1 MSKKYWDKKVNTT
14 DSKDSWQEPFERES
28 NVPAKAIQAIDT
40 LLGFSGS
47 WVGAYASPYSSI
59 ENGVRQVDAP
69 SSNPNWRVSNLGR
82 YGYPEL
88 NFIPYNYRT
97 NAMGSKG
104 GSLVGHPISFSIVGP
119 TAKRLSHEWEV
130 TTTTEIQLNSTL
142 TLVEIYGDLSKLVDE
157 GLYFVV
163 SETGAERGGK
173 VFVADSIYPKEKY
186 GQSAKFE
193 IFRVTFIDMATGRV
207 QFDKPLDT
215 FFDLVAN
222 ARFEHLTFFKPYA
235 TRLVAVPDSGE
246 RGAEKKFLVVSPE
259 RAAYGDMN
267 PIFNDPMFDSMAR
280 RGSAE
285 EDGYLLPIPIP
296 LKNLE
301 GTLEKDGVKADGLG
315 IWRIEN
321 LPAGHGLN
329 GGELIHVTD
338 VNLNNLEE
346 EAPFNPNQCLGWFEV
361 VEGVGNAIIVRRNIE
376 IDANTGERIQEDLL
390 FVNSVLNPTGT
401 VQLKFSVHEP
411 VSQIFEGEYN
421 PDKVDSVRLTNLIDP
436 NWVDRTTKRVADD
449 TDGTLFAGAP
459 AKADRS
465 IFTTNTD
472 GTTLADAGN
481 LLDLGFRMVL
491 FPAKE
496 DGKGGDAIPDFSRP
510 ITSNEVIIDPS
521 TTEKQTIDI
530 DYSAGTVTL
539 SHAPVVG
546 GQILPDG
553 IRGTDTNNKR
563 GEVVLFACCVP
574 YSMERGQTGTG
585 ISVTGGDLRLADHG
599 EENISYASPLG
610 QVVTCMIDRFITTF
624 WQVVTNQKIPR
635 NAYFTVVDKDFDP
648 PSDFSHSSRK
658 ESIDRVPL
666 GEGFFKQAQL
676 QYVADTRNGK
686 RYIYH
691 LTNVMSSITLDE
703 NLHDLIIRK
712 QNIEF
717 TSLVKDNSYGSAYRS
732 DTVRFAFADI
742 EANVDGSITVFPT
755 ATKGPAQELRSLF
768 PMGGSLDW
776 GRVAFNKD
784 TLRWTVGSPTHT
796 NNKQYQI
803 GLEVSRGKAYVT
815 DYVRGSDSTLTR
827 IVHGISSLTVESDN
841 TQDTLTVQVKGQ
853 TGSEYARLLKGFIE
867 NPSLR
872 PSLFG
877 ESLVSDDRTWTS
889 ETWDGHRLVIAVYDK
904 VGKGNHNPTQWLSLQ
919 LSDNMPLNAI
929 VAGINTFSNQLNGL
943 DDIAVEFPNPINEG
957 RVLLTER
964 SFEVMP
970 SLPYLLSEEITPANP
985 FVAADKSRMFITVRS
1000 ADPMYPERWATFP
1013 IQTDSANYSD
1023 PKEVAAFLNR
1033 SLYDRNYD
1041 YWVGDSLAQAGFYR
1055 EKSGVSVNPYLQG
1068 AAVGVVTPLQPNDQ
1082 FMEHCILFLAH
1093 DDNRHPSFD
1102 PATGAADPTHPDY
1115 NKVALF
1121 CGGRGAGVRLS
1132 DSPVV
1137 ENNHPDYEGDISPLT
1152 NGFGVFVGYD
1162 ALHNVLVEIAEDN
1175 GERNANLVAILGGD
1189 FQTAQYD
1196 EVVRCGLFYRDS
1208 PTGVSTDVQART
1220 IPPASIS
1227 PAVGTDPRW
1236 FAKCNEIFAPSD
1248 YGTITSARYL
1258 GSFTITD
1265 QKIDTDGSGN
1275 DYLELDLV
1283 SDKIEAYSDDVSRHL
1298 YNQPKDSWYN
1308 DIRWTHHQK
1317 SYAETDLTD
1326 ANSTGV
1332 YRIWFNIVAQVVEA
1346 TQCDA
1351 SLSRPP
1357 KNVDYPILFSFTNYP
1372 NKPDTD
1378 FANLV
1383 GQGLRFNDKD
1393 DTFRFHGV
1401 ALDSEHALLRANF
1414 TLDVFDPLNPI
1425 VTFTPYDF
1433 EMYPRPMGIHS
1444 GYRSTM
1450 SVQNQNTMPL
1460 DNEMGFQPNVTY
1472 VAGGYVELFSS
1483 DYRNAPSGISFG
1495 TSMRDIDGNDNEST
1509 FITHMEHGVWRM
1521 AGSDTSELYWGEET
1535 YRGNANLDE
1544 GLYSSDFKYSGVA
1557 GVRVSGDTQIWMK
1570 NARILNSGNQ
1580 FTAAV
1585 IKEKDAL
1592 ASLAVGSLYDFELD
1606 FVLSTL
1612 ERSRQGGLAELGGHS
1627 AFNVKG
1633 SQNTDGLVLQEAV
1646 VFLGLTSKDH
1656 EAFEN
1661 FVLAGNL
1668 PSAMHS
1674 IYAQPSVRLRE
1685 KEQFNYAQT
1694 IGETALIKNLEGK
1707 WLDLRLESKGL
1718 TIFDNP
1724 PYTFAQNVGRWRIVA
1739 SPVLHS
1745 GTSLVSKLVNS
1756 AQTKS
1761 FVSCVAL
1768 KVERWAKPSS
1778 GFRQSSIVW
1787 EDVDSNGSRDRMGYA
1802 WGIYANKD
1810 GFDAVFS
1817 AEVLE
1822 TGGTPTGVPSSLRGM
1837 TVDPLALGKDHLP
1850 FTVVREPTGTMAD
1863 GKLYGV
1869 FPHMTSNGIPKTIA
1883 FFTVPNGSEALIG
1896 NNCRGVIRSWEDT
1909 KLLSNKGENLTVD
1922 DQGRIS
1928 FKMTRR
1934 LGRGIFLDGGLGVVH
1949 ATGFRSNPRPVKQ
1962 ESVGGLQVFGTAG
1975 YPYTSTPNRTASVL
1989 VSNILDTTEFIDD
2002 VYVVSPKGKIVFED
2016 ARALSGLAA
2025 RIKEN
2030 YWASTSTFSEGTY
2043 DALLPYN
2050 MGGLMFRGSGG
2061 VSYSRPFSPLSSYAS
2076 TTRQYLGKPVDSGLK
2091 GMGVPNYG
2099 RCVLLPKGAATQK
2112 GEGVPNY
2119 NGGFPSLGGVTPL
2132 DLPLY
2137 EFVQGS
2143 NHTLLDFG
2151 FNENS
2156 LIGCLGFHSSTASSV
2171 QPHAIMGTGDAH
2183 EANSGTLT
2191 NSSATAYSRYSA
2203 PYSATEQI
2211 TLMEGMI
2218 VEDVTNGTFYTI
2230 GEIGRNWIESQYT
2243 SNGMYYTGSTGEGS
2257 RPSVQGSRVV
2267 VNSGGQESII
2277 FDLNPLVGH
2286 QNSLG
2291 DPCHGFGDRTD
2302 TFTDHDSTTSYNG
2315 AYTSSDRTHVRTP
2328 VIGHKLRVIPNVEFV
2343 PVLGEHGV
2351 DGGLLPPPANREY
2364 ADALFY
2370 SISHAFKQSNAN
2382 NGAGDIGK
2390 FLYLSGT
2397 DCYNYTGWWVIID
2410 VIEDY
2415 VVQGE
2420 STEHPT
2426 YSTLRCDVALL
2437 RKLHRN
2443 EGRAGDADT
2452 NKGALPLEHRSPI
2465 LRMTGSPHL
2474 KDINAGSPQWFDG
2487 NNCTDMILIFKEY
2500 DGTTVNLTVPAAFF
2514 AGLTLAGTVA
2524 ALNADPL
2531 YNGQG
2536 TFGVANFIKWQ
2547 FEGTDDLHGAITVT
2561 LDRSLSP
2568 IARLLWER
2576 FVGHYATIYG
2586 YFSPNNTIINNT
2598 TGTPSIP
2605 QKLGQSGFFSYPGV
2619 NSAVDRGAG
2628 DRNNS
2633 AIMFGTDNFQTYS
2646 AARGIRWIFSH
2657 PLTEENVGSYLH
2669 LTRPQ
2674 KRFFDRDTVG
2684 FANPTADGANPQWIS
2699 RYQTESDLLANE
2711 LILKT
2716 DLFRVNRCPS
2726 TKQLVIGG
2734 DCETATRSM
2743 TISQSPTNTFVYS
2756 PLGLD
2761 YGFWQDTNQ
2770 HDYQDISLYN
2780 TATVKPYLVRPLREP
2795 TQYALQPIAREK
2807 IIAVNPSSGESNTY
2821 LMMSPRIRIQTIE
2834 YFMDT
2839 TGVVRVENHYVITC
2853 GDGTTVD
2860 GEFHPPKDDL
2870 SVGTPIIFR
2879 DTGLAGLDGSVGYV
2893 LGFEDVQLFSSAGPN
2908 PLLTNK
2914 VRVKVFTPTYNVL
2927 LATQTVALPEA
2938 YVAVTEGL
2946 RPLSVNGVD
2955 MSKPFKLRS
2964 ASDLM
2969 VGNTVSSYATNYAPL
2984 TDAEYQWTP
2993 ASKWWEVQV
3002 PYAQLGWDHPLD
3014 EVQKAQTTETPSVL
3028 RFDLTEA
3035 YTQAQQS
3042 GAGIGS
3048 AIEEKRPV
3056 GVRLNR
3062 LWVNFGLWG
3071 NPSQVGLSAE
3081 HDWSVTPA
3089 LRWKGANPSRSV
3101 QAITFNLKVEIPS
3114 KKLNPDPRL
3123 GSGLLPF
3130 GGRAPTISSHVNVDT
3145 PAVSGDKDVQN
3156 LTTNTYDIPLYVNR
3170 EAGELSPNITDRF
3183 RSQGVNNF
3191 TSADWRV
3198 GDAEHG
3204 LGIGS
3209 TADASTFYDITTDPT
3224 GAGKFVS
3231 NASTVAVWGT
3241 IDSYAFGSTVAGN
3254 PRHGLVQCSLS
3265 PRQSMVAVNPFVG
3278 SRGLSPSFN
3287 WAEFDDDALKSLE
3300 RSLHKNSLNGLTIAH
3315 IASYAPPPTIT
3326 SSTYTHLCPHSFTV
3340 ALTPIG
3346 DYFEVDKLLD
3356 YGVGDFVS
3364 PSGDVG
3370 SLGYTMKPDRNR
3382 RFKVG
3387 NWLDSIIQ
3395 EHDLEGLSGSMLPEG
3410 AKVWLEITVPQ
3421 TRQTYGTGTDTPTE
3435 RTANGT
3441 WVGQVLCSFEV
3452 ETADGTALTKDV
3464 NLLSDE

>member
-14 DSKDSWQEPFERES
+14 DSKDSWQEPFDRES

-47 WVGAYASPYSSI
+47 WMGAYASPYSST
-59 ENGVRQVDAP
+59 ENNVRHVDAP

-88 NFIPYNYRT
+88 NFVPYNYRT

-119 TAKRLSHEWEV
+119 TAKRSVHSWSVGTPTLV
-130 TTTTEIQLNSTL
+130 TLDSTL
-142 TLVEIYGDLSKLVDE
+142 TLLEIYGDLSQLVDE
-157 GLYFVV
+157 GLYFVI

-173 VFVADSIYPKEKY
+173 IFVADSIYPEEKY

-193 IFRVTFIDMATGRV
+193 IFRVTAVDMALGHV
-207 QFDKPLDT
+207 EFDKPLDK
-215 FFDLVAN
+215 FFHLPAS

-267 PIFNDPMFDSMAR
+267 PYANDAFFDPSAR
-280 RGSAE
+280 RGSAGE
-285 EDGYLLPIPIP
+285 VGHLLPIPIP

-301 GTLEKDGVKADGLG
+301 GTLEKDGLKADGLG

-329 GGELIHVTD
+329 GGEIIHVTD

-361 VEGVGNAIIVRRNIE
+361 VEAVGNSIIVRRSIE
-376 IDANTGERIQEDLL
+376 IDANTGERVQEDLL
-390 FVNSVLNPTGT
+390 FVDSVLNPTG
-401 VQLKFSVHEP
+401 VVNLKFSVHEP
-411 VSQIFEGEYN
+411 VSQIFKGEYN

-449 TDGTLFAGAP
+449 IEGTLFAGAP

-491 FPAKE
+491 FPAK
-496 DGKGGDAIPDFSRP
+496 DGTGEAVPDFSRP

-521 TTEKQTIDI
+521 ITEKQTIDI

-539 SHAPVVG
+539 SHAPVTG

-553 IRGTDTNNKR
+553 LHGTSTNNTR

-585 ISVTGGDLRLADHG
+585 ISVTGGDLRFADHG

-610 QVVTCMIDRFITTF
+610 QVVTCEIDRFITTY
-624 WQVVTNQKIPR
+624 WRVVTNQKIPR
-635 NAYFTVVDKDFDP
+635 NAYFSVVDKDYEP
-648 PSDFSHSSRK
+648 PMNFSHSSRK

-666 GEGFFKQAQL
+666 GSGFIKQAQFINA
-676 QYVADTRNGK
+676 ADTRNGK
-686 RYIYH
+686 RYVYH
-691 LTNVMSSITLDE
+691 LTNVMSTITLDE

-784 TLRWTVGSPTHT
+784 TQRWTVGSPTHSS
-796 NNKQYQI
+796 NKEYQI

-815 DYVRGSDSTLTR
+815 DYVRGEDSTLTR
-827 IVHGISSLTVESDN
+827 VVHGISALTVESDN
-841 TQDTLTVQVKGQ
+841 TQDVLGVQVKGL
-853 TGSEYARLLKGFIE
+853 TGYEYMRQIKGFLE

-872 PSLFG
+872 PSFFG
-877 ESLVSDDRTWTS
+877 ESIVSDDRTWTS
-889 ETWDGHRLVIAVYDK
+889 SIWNSNRLVVAVYDK
-904 VGKGNHNPTQWLSLQ
+904 LGRGNQNPTKWLSLE
-919 LSDNMPLNAI
+919 LADNVPRPNI
-929 VAGINTFSNQLNGL
+929 VTGINNFSDQLVGVDN
-943 DDIAVEFPNPINEG
+943 IAVEFPNPINEG
-957 RVLLTER
+957 RILLTER
-964 SFEVMP
+964 SLEVMP
-970 SLPYLLSEEITPANP
+970 SRPYLLSEEITPATP
-985 FVAADKSRMFITVRS
+985 FVASDKSRMFITVRS
-1000 ADPMYPERWATFP
+1000 ADPMFPERWATFP
-1013 IQTDSANYSD
+1013 IQTDSANLSD

-1041 YWVGDSLAQAGFYR
+1041 YWVGDSLTQAGFYR
-1055 EKSGVSVNPYLQG
+1055 EKKAASINPYLM
-1068 AAVGVVTPLQPNDQ
+1068 GVAIGVIPVLQPNDQ
-1082 FMEHCILFLAH
+1082 LMEHCILFLAH
-1093 DDNRHPSFD
+1093 DDSRHPSFD
-1102 PATGAADPTHPDY
+1102 PATGSADPTHPDY

-1121 CGGRGAGVRLS
+1121 CGGRGAGAEKVAL
-1132 DSPVV
+1132 PI
-1137 ENNHPDYEGDISPLT
+1137 ENNHPDYEGIVSELT
-1152 NGFGVFVGYD
+1152 DGFGAFVGWNGF
-1162 ALHNVLVEIAEDN
+1162 HNVLVEVAEDN
-1175 GERNANLVAILGGD
+1175 GERNANLTGILGGD
-1189 FQTAQYD
+1189 FQTANYN
-1196 EVVRCGLFYRDS
+1196 EVVRCGLFYSDQPS
-1208 PTGVSTDVQART
+1208 DISTSNYARQL
-1220 IPPASIS
+1220 PQGSI
-1227 PAVGTDPRW
+1227 VGTGIDTRW
-1236 FAKCNEIFAPSD
+1236 FAKGGEIFAPSG
-1248 YGTITSARYL
+1248 YGTVSSARYL
-1258 GSFTITD
+1258 GTFTITD
-1265 QKIDTDGSGN
+1265 QRLEVDSSGN
-1275 DYLELDLV
+1275 EYMELDLV
-1283 SDKIEAYSDDVSRHL
+1283 SDKIESYRDDVSRHL
-1298 YNQPKDSWYN
+1298 LNQPKDSWYN
-1308 DIRWTHHQK
+1308 DIRWTQHQK
-1317 SYAETDLTD
+1317 SYTETDLTD
-1326 ANSTGV
+1326 ASSTGL

-1346 TQCDA
+1346 TEFLSQ
-1351 SLSRPP
+1351 LSRPP
-1357 KNVDYPILFSFTNYP
+1357 KNVDYAQLYEYTNYP
-1372 NKPDTD
+1372 NSPNVD
-1378 FANLV
+1378 FANLR
-1383 GQGLRFNDKD
+1383 GQGIRFNDKD

-1401 ALDSEHALLRANF
+1401 TLNPEYALLRANL
-1414 TLDVFDPLNPI
+1414 TLDVFDPLNPV
-1425 VTFTPYDF
+1425 VTFPQYAF
-1433 EMYPRPMGIHS
+1433 EVYPRPMGVHS

-1450 SVQNQNTMPL
+1450 AVQNPNTMPL
-1460 DNEMGFQPNVTY
+1460 TNDMGYQDNVTY
-1472 VAGGYVELFSS
+1472 VSGGYVELFSS
-1483 DYRNAPSGISFG
+1483 DYRNAPSGLSFG
-1495 TSMRDIDGNDNEST
+1495 TSMRDIYGDQVEST

-1521 AGSDTSELYWGEET
+1521 VGSQTSELYWGETHE
-1535 YRGNANLDE
+1535 GNPNLDR
-1544 GLYSSDFKYSGVA
+1544 GIYQSDSEVSGVA
-1557 GVRVSGDTQIWMK
+1557 GVRISGDTQIWMK
-1570 NARILNSGNQ
+1570 NVRALNSDGKY
-1580 FTAAV
+1580 TAAV
-1585 IKEKDAL
+1585 IKERDAL
-1592 ASLAVGSLYDFELD
+1592 ASLSTGSLYDFELD

-1612 ERSRQGGLAELGGHS
+1612 ERSRFGGGVELGGHS

-1633 SQNTDGLVLQEAV
+1633 SQNVDGLVLQEAV

-1668 PSAMHS
+1668 PSAIHTVF
-1674 IYAQPSVRLRE
+1674 ADKGTRLRQ
-1685 KEQFNYAQT
+1685 KQQYNYAQT

-1707 WLDLRLESKGL
+1707 WLDLQLESKGP
-1718 TIFDNP
+1718 TIFENP

-1745 GTSLVSKLVNS
+1745 GTSLVSRLVDS

-1778 GFRQSSIVW
+1778 GFRQSTVVW
-1787 EDVDSNGSRDRMGYA
+1787 EDVDGSGVRDRVGYS
-1802 WGIYANKD
+1802 WSIYADK
-1810 GFDAVFS
+1810 GGADAVFS

-1837 TVDPLALGKDHLP
+1837 TLDPLALGKAHLP
-1850 FTVVREPTGTMAD
+1850 FTVVRSSTGTMVD

-1869 FPHMTSNGIPKTIA
+1869 FPHMTSDGIPKTIA
-1883 FFTVPNGSEALIG
+1883 LFTVPSGTTTIILSG
-1896 NNCRGVIRSWEDT
+1896 NCRGVIRSWDET
-1909 KLLSNKGENLTVD
+1909 QFLSDKAENLNVD
-1922 DQGRIS
+1922 NQGKIS
-1928 FKMTRR
+1928 FNMTRR

-1949 ATGFRSNPRPVKQ
+1949 ATGFRSNPRSVKQ
-1962 ESVGGLQVFGTAG
+1962 ESIGGLQVFGTAG
-1975 YPYTSTPNRTASVL
+1975 YPYTQTPNRTASVL
-1989 VSNILDTTEFIDD
+1989 VSNILDTTEFVDD

-2016 ARALSGLAA
+2016 ARALKGLAA

-2030 YWASTSTFSEGTY
+2030 YLASTSSFSEGTY

-2091 GMGVPNYG
+2091 GMGIPNYG
-2099 RCVLLPKGAATQK
+2099 RCLLLPKGAATQK
-2112 GEGVPNY
+2112 GKGVPNF
-2119 NGGFPSLGGVTPL
+2119 NSGGSPSLNGVTPL
-2132 DLPLY
+2132 DVPLY

-2143 NHTLLDFG
+2143 NNTLIEFG
-2151 FNENS
+2151 SNENS
-2156 LIGCLGFHSSTASSV
+2156 LIGCLGFHSAVASNVEPTA
-2171 QPHAIMGTGDAH
+2171 ITGTGDAH
-2183 EANSGTLT
+2183 EPNVGTLS
-2191 NSSATAYSRYSA
+2191 NSSASSYSRFGA
-2203 PYSATEQI
+2203 PYSATEQM

-2230 GEIGRNWIESQYT
+2230 GEIGRNWVEAQFT
-2243 SNGMYYTGSTGEGS
+2243 DNGMYYTGSTGEAD
-2257 RPSVQGSRVV
+2257 RPSVQGSRIV
-2267 VNSGGQESII
+2267 VNKDGQESII

-2302 TFTDHDSTTSYNG
+2302 TFTDHDVLTTYNAVMSG
-2315 AYTSSDRTHVRTP
+2315 SDRTHVRTP
-2328 VIGHKLRVIPNVEFV
+2328 VIGHKLRVTPNVEFV

-2351 DGGLLPPPANREY
+2351 DGGLLPPPQNREH

-2370 SISHAFKQSNAN
+2370 SLSHDFKAANLN

-2410 VIEDY
+2410 VIENHI
-2415 VVQGE
+2415 VQGDNP
-2420 STEHPT
+2420 EHPD
-2426 YSTLRCDVALL
+2426 YSTLVCDVALL
-2437 RKLHRN
+2437 RKLERN
-2443 EGRAGDADT
+2443 EGREGDTET
-2452 NKGALPLEHRSPI
+2452 NNGALPLGNRSPI

-2474 KDINAGSPQWFDG
+2474 KDILGGSPQWFDG
-2487 NNCTDMILIFKEY
+2487 NNCSDLTLIFKQF
-2500 DGTTVNLTVPAAFF
+2500 DGTTHTVIVPSAFF
-2514 AGLTLAGTVA
+2514 AGLTLAGAVA
-2524 ALNADPL
+2524 ALNADAL
-2531 YNGQG
+2531 YNGAA
-2536 TFGVANFIKWQ
+2536 TFGMANLIKWE

-2561 LDRSLSP
+2561 LDRSSSMTGA
-2568 IARLLWER
+2568 IVWELL
-2576 FVGHYATIYG
+2576 VGHMATIYG
-2586 YFSPNNTIINNT
+2586 YFSPNNVITNNT
-2598 TGTPSIP
+2598 SGTPFIP

-2633 AIMFGTDNFQTYS
+2633 AIMFGTDTFQSYS
-2646 AARGIRWIFSH
+2646 AARGIRWVYSH
-2657 PLTEENVGSYLH
+2657 PLSEENVGSYLH

-2674 KRFFDRDTVG
+2674 KRFFDRDVVG
-2684 FANPTADGANPQWIS
+2684 FASPTSDGANPQWIS
-2699 RYQTESDLLANE
+2699 RYQTENDLMANE
-2711 LILKT
+2711 LHMKT
-2716 DLFRVNRCPS
+2716 DIFRINRCPS
-2726 TKQLVIGG
+2726 TKQMIVGG
-2734 DCETATRSM
+2734 DCETATRSLSIP
-2743 TISQSPTNTFVYS
+2743 TADTNTFVYS
-2756 PLGLD
+2756 PLGLN

-2770 HDYQDISLYN
+2770 HDYQDIVLYN
-2780 TATVKPYLVRPLREP
+2780 TVTVKPYTIRPLREP
-2795 TQYALQPIAREK
+2795 TEYALQPIAREK
-2807 IIAVNPSSGESNTY
+2807 IVAVNPSSGASNTY
-2821 LMMSPRIRIQTIE
+2821 LMMSPQIRIQTIE
-2834 YFMDT
+2834 YFVDT
-2839 TGVVRVENHYVITC
+2839 LAARVENHYVITC
-2853 GDGTTVD
+2853 GDGTSVS
-2860 GEFHPPKDDL
+2860 GEFHPPRDDL

-2879 DTGLAGLDGSVGYV
+2879 NTGLAGLDGTVGYV
-2893 LGFEDVQLFSSAGPN
+2893 LGFEDVQLYDSAGAP

-2927 LATQTVALPEA
+2927 LATQTVTLLPES

-2955 MSKPFKLRS
+2955 MSQPFKLRS

-2969 VGNTVSSYATNYAPL
+2969 FGVKVGGYSTNYEQL
-2984 TDAEYQWTP
+2984 VNREYQWTP

-3002 PYAQLGWDHPLD
+3002 PYAQLGWNHPINT
-3014 EVQKAQTTETPSVL
+3014 VQKAQTTETPSIL

-3048 AIEEKRPV
+3048 AIEEKRPA

-3062 LWVNFGLWG
+3062 IWVNFGLWG
-3071 NPSQVGLSAE
+3071 NPSQVGMSAE

-3089 LRWKGANPSRSV
+3089 LRWEGANPSRSV

-3114 KKLNPDPRL
+3114 KQRNPDPRH

-3130 GGRAPTISSHVNVDT
+3130 GGRAPTISSQFHVDT
-3145 PAVSGDKDVQN
+3145 SGSSGDKDVYN
-3156 LTTNTYDIPLYVNR
+3156 LSTSVYDIPLYVNR
-3170 EAGELSPNITDRF
+3170 EAGELSPNITDRY
-3183 RSQGVNNF
+3183 RSKGISA
-3191 TSADWRV
+3191 TSPDWKV

-3209 TADASTFYDITTDPT
+3209 TADVSTFYDITTDAT

-3241 IDSYAFGSTVAGN
+3241 IDSYAFGNGALGN

-3278 SRGLSPSFN
+3278 SQGLSPSFN
-3287 WAEFDDDALKSLE
+3287 WDEFDDDALKSLE
-3300 RSLHKNSLNGLTIAH
+3300 RSLHKNSLTGITITH
-3315 IASYAPPPTIT
+3315 IASYTPPPTIT
-3326 SSTYTHLCPHSFTV
+3326 SSQQSNLCPHSFTV

-3346 DYFEVDKLLD
+3346 DHFEVDKLLD
-3356 YGVGDFVS
+3356 YGLNDFIT
-3364 PSGDVG
+3364 PSFDVG
-3370 SLGYTMKPDRNR
+3370 SLGYTLKPDSNR

-3387 NWLDSIIQ
+3387 NWLD
-3395 EHDLEGLSGSMLPEG
+3395 DLFVNHGLTGFSGSMLPEG

-3421 TRQTYGTGTDTPTE
+3421 TRAFYGTGVDTPTE

-3452 ETADGTALTKDV
+3452 ETGDGTALTKDV

>member
-47 WVGAYASPYSSI
+47 WMGAYASPYSST
-59 ENGVRQVDAP
+59 EDSVRHVDAP

-88 NFIPYNYRT
+88 NFVPYNYRT

-119 TAKRLSHEWEV
+119 TAKRLSHEWV
-130 TTTTEIQLNSTL
+130 VNTTTEIQLNSTL
-142 TLVEIYGDLSKLVDE
+142 TLLEIYGDLSKLVDE

-173 VFVADSIYPKEKY
+173 TFVANSIYPKEKY

-193 IFRVTFIDMATGRV
+193 IFRVTSIDMGLGRI

-215 FFDLVAN
+215 FFNLVAN

-267 PIFNDPMFDSMAR
+267 PLFNEPQFDSMAR

-285 EDGYLLPIPIP
+285 EDGYSLPIPIP

-301 GTLEKDGVKADGLG
+301 GTLEKGVAKADGLG

-329 GGELIHVTD
+329 GGEIIHVTD
-338 VNLNNLEE
+338 VNLNNLET
-346 EAPFNPNQCLGWFEV
+346 EAPFDPNQCLGWFEV
-361 VEGVGNAIIVRRNIE
+361 VEGVGNAIIVRRSIE
-376 IDANTGERIQEDLL
+376 INVNTGEKVLEDQL
-390 FVNSVLNPTGT
+390 FVDSALNPTGT
-401 VQLKFSVHEP
+401 VQLKFSVHET
-411 VSQIFEGEYN
+411 VSKIFEGEYN

-449 TDGTLFAGAP
+449 IEGTLFAGAP

-496 DGKGGDAIPDFSRP
+496 DGKGGDAVPDFSRP

-521 TTEKQTIDI
+521 ITEKQTIDI

-539 SHAPVVG
+539 SHAPVFG
-546 GQILPDG
+546 GQILPEG
-553 IRGTDTNNKR
+553 IRGTDSNNKR

-585 ISVTGGDLRLADHG
+585 VSVTGGDLRFADHG

-610 QVVTCMIDRFITTF
+610 QVVTCMIDKFIVTF
-624 WQVVTNQKIPR
+624 WRVVTNQKIPR
-635 NAYFTVVDKDFDP
+635 NAYFDIVDKDYDP

-658 ESIDRVPL
+658 ESIDRLPL
-666 GEGFFKQAQL
+666 GSGFFKQAQL
-676 QYVADTRNGK
+676 QNVADTRNGK

-691 LTNVMSSITLDE
+691 LTNVHSSIVIDE
-703 NLHDLIIRK
+703 NIHDLIIRK

-717 TSLVKDNSYGSAYRS
+717 TPLVKDNSYGSAYRS

-784 TLRWTVGSPTHT
+784 TQRWVVGSPTHT

-815 DYVRGSDSTLTR
+815 DYVRGDDSTLTR
-827 IVHGISSLTVESDN
+827 HAFGACSVTVASDN
-841 TQDTLTVQVKGQ
+841 TQDTLTVQMKGS
-853 TGSEYARLLKGFIE
+853 TPSEYALIMKQFQMY
-867 NPSLR
+867 PTLR
-872 PSLFG
+872 PSFFG
-877 ESLVSDDRTWTS
+877 ESLVSDDRTWS
-889 ETWDGHRLVIAVYDK
+889 SSIWDGNRLVIAVYK
-904 VGKGNHNPTQWLSLQ
+904 KYGKGTHNPTQWLSLQ
-919 LSDNMPLNAI
+919 LGDNIPLNAI
-929 VAGINTFSNQLNGL
+929 VAGINTFSNQLSGMS
-943 DDIAVEFPNPINEG
+943 DMAVEFPNPINEG

-970 SLPYLLSEEITPANP
+970 SHPYLLSDEITPATP
-985 FVAADKSRMFITVRS
+985 FVVADKTRMFITVRS

-1013 IQTDSANYSD
+1013 IQTDSANFSD

-1033 SLYDRNYD
+1033 SLYDRHYD
-1041 YWVGDSLAQAGFYR
+1041 YWVGDSLTQAGFYR
-1055 EKSGVSVNPYLQG
+1055 EKTVSSVNPYLQG
-1068 AAVGVVTPLQPNDQ
+1068 VAIGVVTPLQPNDQ
-1082 FMEHCILFLAH
+1082 FKEHCILFLAH

-1102 PATGAADPTHPDY
+1102 PATGVADPTHPDY

-1121 CGGRGAGVRLS
+1121 CGGRGAGVRLAG
-1132 DSPVV
+1132 SPVI
-1137 ENNHPDYEGDISPLT
+1137 ENNHPDYEGEVSPVT
-1152 NGFGVFVGYD
+1152 DGFGAFIGYD
-1162 ALHNVLVEIAEDN
+1162 ALHNVLVEVAEDN
-1175 GERNANLVAILGGD
+1175 GERNANLVAALGGD

-1196 EVVRCGLFYRDS
+1196 EVVRCGLFYS
-1208 PTGVSTDVQART
+1208 ENPNCVSTDPQTRT
-1220 IPPASIS
+1220 IPQASLNA
-1227 PAVGTDPRW
+1227 AVGTDQRW
-1236 FAKCNEIFAPSD
+1236 HAKCNEIFAPSG
-1248 YGTITSARYL
+1248 YGSITSARYL
-1258 GSFTITD
+1258 GTFTVTN
-1265 QKIDTDGSGN
+1265 QTMGTDGSGV
-1275 DYLELDLV
+1275 DFWEMDLV
-1283 SDKIEAYSDDVSRHL
+1283 SDKIESYRDDVARHL
-1298 YNQPKDSWYN
+1298 QDQPKDSWYN

-1326 ANSTGV
+1326 PNATGL
-1332 YRIWFNIVAQVVEA
+1332 YRMWWNIVAQVVEA
-1346 TQCDA
+1346 TEA
-1351 SLSRPP
+1351 TTNLSRPP
-1357 KNVDYPILFSFTNYP
+1357 KRVEHAQLFQFTNYP
-1372 NKPDTD
+1372 SKPEADY
-1378 FANLV
+1378 ANIE
-1383 GQGLRFNDKD
+1383 GQGIRFVDKD

-1401 ALDSEHALLRANF
+1401 TLSTDFAMLRANL
-1414 TLDVFDPLNPI
+1414 TLDIFDPLNPV
-1425 VTFTPYDF
+1425 VTFTPYAF
-1433 EMYPRPMGIHS
+1433 EIYPRPRGIHS

-1450 SVQNQNTMPL
+1450 AVQNTNTTPL
-1460 DNEMGFQPNVTY
+1460 TNEMGFQDNVTY
-1472 VAGGYVELFSS
+1472 VSGGYVELFSS
-1483 DYRNAPSGISFG
+1483 DHKNAPSGLSFG
-1495 TSMRDIDGNDNEST
+1495 TSMRDIDNFNNEHT

-1521 AGSDTSELYWGEET
+1521 YGKDTSELYWGEET
-1535 YRGNANLDE
+1535 YKGYANLDS
-1544 GLYSSDFKYSGVA
+1544 GIYNSDSKFSGVA
-1557 GVRVSGDTQIWMK
+1557 GVRISGDTQIWMR
-1570 NARILNSGNQ
+1570 NARALSSQGQ

-1585 IKEKDAL
+1585 IKERDAL
-1592 ASLAVGSLYDFELD
+1592 ASLATGSLYDFELD

-1612 ERSRQGGLAELGGHS
+1612 ERSRLGGDVPLGGHS

-1646 VFLGLTSKDH
+1646 VFLGLNSKDH

-1674 IYAQPSVRLRE
+1674 IYADKSERLR
-1685 KEQFNYAQT
+1685 KKQQFNYANT

-1707 WLDLRLESKGL
+1707 WLDLSLEAKGP

-1739 SPVLHS
+1739 APVLHS
-1745 GTSLVSKLVNS
+1745 GTSLVSKLVDS

-1778 GFRQSSIVW
+1778 GFRQSTIVW
-1787 EDVDSNGSRDRMGYA
+1787 EDVDGSGTRDRVGYA
-1802 WGIYANKD
+1802 WGIYAEKD
-1810 GFDAVFS
+1810 GFDIVYS
-1817 AEVLE
+1817 AEVME
-1822 TGGTPTGVPSSLRGM
+1822 TGGVPTGVPSSLRGM
-1837 TVDPLALGKDHLP
+1837 TVDPLALGKSHLP
-1850 FTVVREPTGTMAD
+1850 FTLVREPTGSMVD
-1863 GKLYGV
+1863 GQLYGV
-1869 FPHMTSNGIPKTIA
+1869 FPHMTSNGVPKTIA
-1883 FFTVPNGSEALIG
+1883 FFTIPNGFGTVVG
-1896 NNCRGVIRSWEDT
+1896 NHFRGVIRSWEETNFLADQM
-1909 KLLSNKGENLTVD
+1909 ENIVVD
-1922 DQGRIS
+1922 DQGKYS
-1928 FKMTRR
+1928 FQMTRR

-1962 ESVGGLQVFGTAG
+1962 VSVGGLQMFATAG

-1989 VSNILDTTEFIDD
+1989 VSNILDTTEFVDD

-2030 YWASTSTFSEGTY
+2030 YWSSTPTFSEGTY

-2061 VSYSRPFSPLSSYAS
+2061 VTYSRPFSPLNSYAS
-2076 TTRQYLGKPVDSGLK
+2076 ATRQYLGKPIDSGLK
-2091 GMGVPNYG
+2091 GLGIPNYG
-2099 RCVLLPKGAATQK
+2099 RCLLLPKGAATQK
-2112 GEGVPNY
+2112 GKGVPNF
-2119 NGGFPSLGGVTPL
+2119 NMGGFPALYGATPL
-2132 DLPLY
+2132 DVPLY

-2143 NHTLLDFG
+2143 NHTMTDFG
-2151 FNENS
+2151 SNENS
-2156 LIGCLGFHSSTASSV
+2156 LIGCLGFHSASAANV
-2171 QPHAIMGTGDAH
+2171 EPHAIMGTGDGH
-2183 EANSGTLT
+2183 EANVGSLS
-2191 NSSATAYSRYSA
+2191 NSAAPSISRYPA
-2203 PYSATEQI
+2203 PYLAGEQM
-2211 TLMEGMI
+2211 TVMEGMVI
-2218 VEDVTNGTFYTI
+2218 EDVTNGTFYTI

-2243 SNGMYYTGSTGEGS
+2243 SNGMYYTGSTGEGD

-2267 VNSGGQESII
+2267 VNKDGQESII
-2277 FDLNPLVGH
+2277 FDFNPLVGH

-2302 TFTDHDSTTSYNG
+2302 TFTDQDTTATYNPVMIG
-2315 AYTSSDRTHVRTP
+2315 SDRTHVRTP
-2328 VIGHKLRVIPNVEFV
+2328 VLGHKLRITPNVEFV

-2351 DGGLLPPPANREY
+2351 DGGLLPPASPEFS
-2364 ADALFY
+2364 DAIFY
-2370 SISHAFKQSNAN
+2370 SITHDFKQANAN

-2390 FLYLSGT
+2390 FLYLCGT
-2397 DCYNYTGWWVIID
+2397 ESFNYTGWWVIID
-2410 VIEDY
+2410 VIENY
-2415 VVQGE
+2415 MIQGDDKV
-2420 STEHPT
+2420 HDQ
-2426 YSTLRCDVALL
+2426 YSILQKDVAVL
-2437 RKLHRN
+2437 RKLDRH
-2443 EGRAGDADT
+2443 EGREGEPET
-2452 NKGALPLEHRSPI
+2452 NKGALPLGNRSPS

-2474 KDINAGSPQWFDG
+2474 KDINGGSPQWFDSA
-2487 NNCTDMILIFKEY
+2487 NCSDLTLVFKEY
-2500 DGTTVNLTVPAAFF
+2500 DGTTHTMIVPSAFF

-2531 YNGQG
+2531 YNGSAL
-2536 TFGVANFIKWQ
+2536 FGFANFVKWS
-2547 FEGTDDLHGAITVT
+2547 FEGTDDLHGSITVT
-2561 LDRSLSP
+2561 LDRS
-2568 IARLLWER
+2568 INDATRLFWER

-2586 YFSPNNTIINNT
+2586 YFSPNNTVTNNT
-2598 TGTPSIP
+2598 ASSPAIP

-2633 AIMFGTDNFQTYS
+2633 AIMFGTDTFQSYS
-2646 AARGIRWIFSH
+2646 AARGIRWVFSH

-2674 KRFFDRDTVG
+2674 KRFFDRDVVG
-2684 FANPTADGANPQWIS
+2684 FARPTADGANPQWIS
-2699 RYQTESDLLANE
+2699 RYQTENDLNANE
-2711 LILKT
+2711 LKLKT
-2716 DLFRVNRCPS
+2716 DIFRINRCPA
-2726 TKQLVIGG
+2726 TKEMVVGG
-2734 DCETATRSM
+2734 DCETATRSLQVSDGS
-2743 TISQSPTNTFVYS
+2743 SQTFIYS
-2756 PLGLD
+2756 PLGLN

-2770 HDYQDISLYN
+2770 HDYQDIVLYN
-2780 TATVKPYLVRPLREP
+2780 TATVKPYTVRPLREP
-2795 TQYALQPIAREK
+2795 TEYALQPIAREK
-2807 IIAVNPSSGESNTY
+2807 IVAVNPSSGESNTY
-2821 LMMSPRIRIQTIE
+2821 LMMSPKIRIQTIE
-2834 YFMDT
+2834 YFFDT
-2839 TGVVRVENHYVITC
+2839 TGAFRVENHYVITC
-2853 GDGTTVD
+2853 GDGTTVS
-2860 GEFHPPKDDL
+2860 GEFHPPKDML

-2893 LGFEDVQLFSSAGPN
+2893 LGFEDVQLFDTAGPN
-2908 PLLTNK
+2908 PLYTNK

-2927 LATQTVALPEA
+2927 LATQTVTLPEA

-2955 MSKPFKLRS
+2955 LSQPFKLRS

-2969 VGNTVSSYATNYAPL
+2969 VGNTVSAYAMNYEQL
-2984 TDAEYQWTP
+2984 TGTEYQWTP

-3002 PYAQLGWDHPLD
+3002 PYAQLGWDHPID

-3048 AIEEKRPV
+3048 AIVEKRPV

-3062 LWVNFGLWG
+3062 IWVNFGLWG

-3114 KKLNPDPRL
+3114 KKANPDPRH
-3123 GSGLLPF
+3123 GAGLLPF
-3130 GGRAPTISSHVNVDT
+3130 GGRAPTISAHLNRDT
-3145 PAVSGDKDVQN
+3145 PNVTGDKDVQN
-3156 LTTNTYDIPLYVNR
+3156 LATNVYDIPLYVNR

-3183 RSQGVNNF
+3183 RSKGLK
-3191 TSADWRV
+3191 SATRDWMV

-3209 TADASTFYDITTDPT
+3209 TADVSTFYDITTDAT
-3224 GAGKFVS
+3224 GAGKFIP

-3241 IDSYAFGSTVAGN
+3241 IDSYAFSDGVAGN

-3287 WAEFDDDALKSLE
+3287 WIEFDDDALKSLE
-3300 RSLHKNSLNGLTIAH
+3300 RSLHKNSLNGLTISH

-3326 SSTYTHLCPHSFTV
+3326 SGVYTHLCPHSFTV

-3346 DYFEVDKLLD
+3346 DTFEVDKLLD
-3356 YGVGDFVS
+3356 FGTNDFLT
-3364 PSGDVG
+3364 PTNNEAG
-3370 SLGYTMKPDRNR
+3370 SLGYTLKPDSNR

-3387 NWLDSIIQ
+3387 NWLDSIIK
-3395 EHDLEGLSGSMLPEG
+3395 EHGLEGLSGSMLPEG
-3410 AKVWLEITVPQ
+3410 AKVWLEVTVPQ
-3421 TRQTYGTGTDTPTE
+3421 TKAFYGTGVDTPTE

-3452 ETADGTALTKDV
+3452 ETADGTAITKDV